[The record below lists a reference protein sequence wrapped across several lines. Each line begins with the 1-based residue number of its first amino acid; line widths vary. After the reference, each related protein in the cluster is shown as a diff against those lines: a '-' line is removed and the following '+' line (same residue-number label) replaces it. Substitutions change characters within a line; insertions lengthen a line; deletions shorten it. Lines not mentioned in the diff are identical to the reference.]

1 MINFPGF
8 GIGGSSYETL
18 FLNLEKSQYYNGE
31 KVKGNLTITS
41 NKDIVSR
48 ALKFIAEGKEETKI
62 TVSEPYSGSSS
73 SSSYS
78 NEQRN
83 VTYTSSNVFFFQD
96 LFDFLKNNSLIDIKK
111 VRDGKDIVI
120 RKGKIDVPFEF
131 IIPDNILSSY
141 NGKNAWI
148 KYSVKATIDK
158 KMRMDVNSSINFEV
172 ISSQYDN
179 NSNISRPISVS
190 TFKTND
196 LVLKLDL
203 DKSVYNAGDKI
214 RGTINISK
222 LNPDIDIRGIE
233 TILIATEKATA
244 SSRIVASTMYEN
256 KYKITDWKEKQD
268 CPFEIDIPGDVIKSY
283 RGRYSEIIWEIK
295 AKVDLPL
302 SQDLNAVAL
311 IEII

>member
-48 ALKFIAEGKEETKI
+48 AFKLITKGKEETKI